1 MINWI
6 YLLIASI
13 LEVCWTIS
21 LKNLNFSKLTTI
33 SFVALQKDTN
43 QTLLIVLPF
52 IGYVVFGVGNIYFFS
67 QAMKAIPPSTAFAV
81 WMAMALIGI
90 KIWEVTFMNQPTKAS
105 DYFYLALIVIAI
117 IGLKKNTP

>member
-6 YLLIASI
+6 YLLIDSL

-21 LKNLNFSKLTTI
+21 LKNVSFSKLSTI
-33 SFVALQKDTN
+33 SFAGLQKDTG

-52 IGYVVFGVGNIYFFS
+52 IGYVIFGVGNVYFFS
-67 QAMKAIPPSTAFAV
+67 QAMKVIPASTAFAT
-81 WMAMALIGI
+81 WMAMTLVGI
-90 KIWEVTFMNQPTKAS
+90 KLWEVFFMKESTQVS

-117 IGLKKNTP
+117 IGLKKNNP